1 MPHLVYAMPDP
12 SAGHVPRTSGAVRDG
27 SAPRVCYRNR
37 GARVLVAAQ
46 RRVSRTPWIC
56 SAMPRTHMGL
66 VALVVC
72 ATATACSNDTTT
84 AVTTAAATAAP
95 VVASANVV
103 VGATVG
109 TPIAYD
115 ATKGGTVVTDAAA
128 GGLTYTIVFSGPT
141 NGLLAVGGTIT
152 GTPTAPGVMT
162 ATLTATDALGRTA
175 SDQFSVVAFASGLP
189 TPVLPTVPLQYADAE
204 VPLPTHFTSSVNG
217 TTVTATDNT
226 PASNPITDA
235 GATLGR
241 VLFYDPRLSA
251 NDGLACAGC
260 HIQALGFSD
269 VPRLSVG
276 FAGGFTARHS
286 TGLANARF
294 YQRGRFF
301 WDERAAT
308 LEDQVVTPIQ
318 NTTEM
323 GLTLDALVR
332 KLTATPYYG
341 PLFTSAFGTP
351 TVTSDRVARALAQY
365 VRSLVSTGSRYD
377 RAYSATGVPNF
388 AATLT
393 PEEQTGEQLFRTTG
407 CASCHTS
414 VAQVGDA
421 VHNIGLDAVVTDT
434 GAGGG
439 AFKVPSLRNVGVRP
453 RYMHDGR
460 FTTLAQVVDFFDAG
474 VQANPGLDARLK
486 AADGTPKRLG
496 LTAAQKAALVAYMNA
511 LTDSTFLTARRFSS
525 PFVTAAVAPPVA
537 APPVTTTAAVT
548 IQNTA
553 YHPPTIT
560 VAPGTVITF
569 TNLDNQRHSASF
581 ASARSCRRRSSPREA
596 ARSRCRPRRGPT
608 RTSAPFTGRR

>member
-1 MPHLVYAMPDP
+1 MPTRVWQTVVSARPERRAAPFVARHLFPP
-12 SAGHVPRTSGAVRDG
+12 SM
-27 SAPRVCYRNR
+27 
-37 GARVLVAAQ
+37 
-46 RRVSRTPWIC
+46 RRPHT
-56 SAMPRTHMGL
+56 GL
-66 VALVVC
+66 VALLVS
-72 ATATACSNDTTT
+72 ATATACSQDSAT
-84 AVTTAAATAAP
+84 AVRRATASAAP
-95 VVASANVV
+95 TVASANVV
-103 VGATVG
+103 VGASVG
-109 TPIAYD
+109 TLIVYD
-115 ATKGGTVVTDAAA
+115 ATKGGTVFADAAA
-128 GGLTYTIVFSGPT
+128 GGLTYTLALSGPA
-141 NGLLAVGGTIT
+141 NGLRAVGGTVT
-152 GTPTAPGVMT
+152 GTPTAPGLTT
-162 ATLTATDALGRTA
+162 ATLTATDALGRTV
-175 SDQFSVVAFASGLP
+175 SDQFAVVAFASGLP
-189 TPVLPTVPLQYADAE
+189 APALPAVPFRYADAE
-204 VPLPTHFTSSVNG
+204 VPLPAHFTTSIDG
-217 TTVTATDNT
+217 TTVVATDNT

-286 TGLANARF
+286 PGPANARF

-308 LEDQVVTPIQ
+308 LEAQVVQPIQ

-323 GLTLDALVR
+323 GMTLDALVL

-351 TVTSDRVARALAQY
+351 TVTSDRLARALAQY
-365 VRSLVSTGSRYD
+365 VRSLVSAGSRYD
-377 RAYSATGVPNF
+377 GAYSATGVPNF

-393 PEEQTGEQLFRTTG
+393 RQEQAGEQLFRSAG
-407 CASCHTS
+407 CASCHTT
-414 VAQVGDA
+414 VAPVGDA
-421 VHNIGLDAVVTDT
+421 VHNIGLDAVATDT

-439 AFKVPSLRNVGVRP
+439 VFKVPSLRNVGVRA
-453 RYMHDGR
+453 RFMHDGR

-496 LTAAQKAALVAYMNA
+496 LTAAQKAALVAYLNA
-511 LTDSTFLTARRFSS
+511 LTDSTFLTAPRFAS
-525 PFVTAAVAPPVA
+525 PFVAGAP
-537 APPVTTTAAVT
+537 APAPAPTPPPAPLPTAAVT

-553 YHPPTIT
+553 YHPAAIT
-560 VAPGTVITF
+560 VAPGTIITF

-581 ASARSCRRRSSPREA
+581 ASARITSTPIFTSGSRTVTMPTAPGTYPYQCAVHGA
-596 ARSRCRPRRGPT
+596 AMSGT
-608 RTSAPFTGRR
+608 VTVK